1 MHNLFSFNRKRN
13 GKNGEK
19 ITKAIP
25 YKLKFIDSISFM
37 TSSLSNHVNNLPKGI
52 HKTEWKHGY
61 LNKKCR
67 LCEIK
72 YKDCECVNK
81 VIRWF
86 NSIQMFIFVT
96 GITKKSLTE
105 T

>member
-25 YKLKFIDSISFM
+25 YKLKFIDSISFV

-52 HKTEWKHGY
+52 HKTE
-61 LNKKCR
+61 
-67 LCEIK
+67 
-72 YKDCECVNK
+72 
-81 VIRWF
+81 
-86 NSIQMFIFVT
+86 
-96 GITKKSLTE
+96 
-105 T
+105 